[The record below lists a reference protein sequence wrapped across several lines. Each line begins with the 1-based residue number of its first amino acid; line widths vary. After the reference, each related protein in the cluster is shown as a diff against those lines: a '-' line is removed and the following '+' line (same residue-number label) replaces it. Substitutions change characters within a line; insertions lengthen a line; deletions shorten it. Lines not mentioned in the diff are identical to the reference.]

1 MEIIGTYSYLK
12 LLYVFSQIKH
22 MHIRISDGEGEAMP
36 AEKASLLAIF

>member
-22 MHIRISDGEGEAMP
+22 MHIRISAGGEAMP